1 MDSIDQIRQNMSEVD
16 MLLNYASQNA
26 NDVQK
31 YQLFNKAAVVLLS
44 TKFEVFLED
53 FIDEHSRK
61 ILNVIQIHHYQQTLK
76 ILMWIQLLQRYRI
89 LVIEERKFNI

>member
-53 FIDEHSRK
+53 FMD
-61 ILNVIQIHHYQQTLK
+61 
-76 ILMWIQLLQRYRI
+76 
-89 LVIEERKFNI
+89 